1 LVARTNEVIRADGST
16 YRRAGAGP
24 VLLLVHGY
32 LGGAAQ
38 WEQEFERL
46 SDRFD
51 VIAPDLPGF
60 GDAAAAPCIDRI
72 EGFAAHLACLMDEL
86 RIDRFHLLG
95 HSMGGMIAQ
104 EFAARFSQRIDKL
117 ILYGTGPLGM
127 MPDRFETL
135 DMSRR
140 RLAEDG
146 VARTIRRIGSTWFR
160 HGDSAKG
167 FQIVAAVGAKA
178 SQRSAQ
184 AGLDAMSHWD
194 GRAALSRLVMPSLV
208 IWGDGDQ
215 SYRWSQVEALWK
227 GLPNSQLAVIP
238 GTAHA
243 AHLEKSGLF
252 QALLLDFLTGD

>member
-1 LVARTNEVIRADGST
+1 MVARTDEITRADGST

-38 WEQEFERL
+38 WQQEFDNL

-72 EGFAAHLACLMDEL
+72 EGFAAHLAGLMDEL
-86 RIDRFHLLG
+86 EIDRFHLLG

-104 EFAARFSQRIDKL
+104 DFAARYAARIEKL
-117 ILYGTGPLGM
+117 ILYGTGPLGL

-135 DMSRR
+135 EMSRR

-160 HGDSAKG
+160 EGDAAQG
-167 FQIVAAVGAKA
+167 FQVVADVGAKA
-178 SQRSAQ
+178 SQNSAQ

-194 GRAALSRLVMPSLV
+194 GRAALSKLDMPSLV

-215 SYRWSQVEALWK
+215 SYRWSQVEALWR
-227 GLPNSQLAVIP
+227 GLPDSQLAVIP

-243 AHLEKSGLF
+243 VHLEKSGLF
-252 QALLLDFLTGD
+252 QAIVKDFLSAE

>member
-1 LVARTNEVIRADGST
+1 MAARTDEVRRADGST

-32 LGGAAQ
+32 LGGSAQ
-38 WEQEFERL
+38 WAHEFARL

-60 GDAAAAPCIDRI
+60 GDAAGAPCIDRI
-72 EGFAAHLACLMDEL
+72 EGFAQHLARLMDEL
-86 RIDRFHLLG
+86 GIERFFLLG

-104 EFAARFSQRIDKL
+104 EFAARYPDRIEKL
-117 ILYGTGPLGM
+117 ILYGTGPLGL

-135 DMSRR
+135 EMSRR

-146 VARTIRRIGSTWFR
+146 VAQTIRRIGSTWFR
-160 HGDSAKG
+160 HGATAQG
-167 FQIVAAVGAKA
+167 FPVVAEVGAKA
-178 SQRSAQ
+178 TQGAAQ
-184 AGLDAMSHWD
+184 AGLEAMRHWD
-194 GRAALSRLVMPSLV
+194 GRAALARLSMPALV

-215 SYRWSQVEALWK
+215 SYRWPQVESLWR
-227 GLPNSQLAVIP
+227 GLPNCQLAVIP

-252 QALLLDFLTGD
+252 HALLTDFLGNG

>member
-1 LVARTNEVIRADGST
+1 MVARTDEITRADGST

-38 WEQEFERL
+38 WQREFDQL
-46 SDRFD
+46 SGHFD

-60 GDAAAAPCIDRI
+60 GDAAGAPCIDRI
-72 EGFAAHLACLMDEL
+72 EGFALHLAGLVDEL
-86 RIDRFHLLG
+86 KIDRFCLLG

-104 EFAARFSQRIDKL
+104 EFASRFSDRVDKL
-117 ILYGTGPLGM
+117 ILYGTGPLGL

-135 DMSRR
+135 EMSRR

-160 HGDSAKG
+160 HGDLTQG
-167 FQIVAAVGAKA
+167 FQVVAELGAKA
-178 SQRSAQ
+178 SQSAAQ

-194 GRAALSRLVMPSLV
+194 GRAALSSLAMPSLV
-208 IWGDGDQ
+208 VWGDGDQ
-215 SYRWSQVEALWK
+215 SYRWSQVEALWR

-243 AHLEKSGLF
+243 AHLEKPGLF
-252 QALLLDFLTGD
+252 QAILLDFLGA